1 MHFFPHLTFVHIHFH
16 LHFCFNIWFFFFEVI
31 GVLSI
36 ISVVAPPFQKKIEN
50 CHVAHVII
58 SQMGGVHCNVCH
70 SKSMVQNSSFLHD
83 SITTNDEHVLLTI
96 EGKWFKTIVHI
107 TKVEFLD
114 FPYLKQVQLLISIHI
129 HGKF

>member
-1 MHFFPHLTFVHIHFH
+1 MV
-16 LHFCFNIWFFFFEVI
+16 FFFEVT

-36 ISVVAPPFQKKIEN
+36 ISLVVPPFQKKIEN

-58 SQMGGVHCNVCH
+58 SQTSGVHSNVCH
-70 SKSMVQNSSFLHD
+70 SKSTVQKSSFLHG
-83 SITTNDEHVLLTI
+83 SIATNNEHVLLTI
-96 EGKWFKTIVHI
+96 EGKWFETIVHI

-114 FPYLKQVQLLISIHI
+114 FPYPKQVQFLISIHI